1 MSLATIDEPR
11 EAVPFREALA
21 KSKLVGDEQLAGVL
35 SLQPSLA
42 KDPQALAEALS
53 AAGYLTPWQRDKLLE
68 GRYKGFFLGKYRI
81 LAQIGAGAMGSVFLG
96 EHKVMRH
103 KVAIKVLAKRL
114 VGRDTYIRRFEQEAR
129 AAAAV
134 NHPRVVR
141 AFDFDSS
148 DDVHYLVMEFAE
160 GEDLQKIVTRDG
172 VLPVHVAAQ
181 CVMQTAEGLA
191 AAHEAGLIHR
201 DIKPSNLLVDPKGDV
216 RILDLGLARIVD
228 DDEPSLTLVHDSKMI
243 GTVDY
248 LAPEQA
254 RNSHHIDQRADL
266 YSLGCTMY
274 FLLTGRP
281 PFDDGTL
288 TQRVIEHQTKLPVDI
303 RQRRCDCPAE
313 LAFICHK
320 LLAKKP
326 EERFQSA
333 QEVVDAMRNWLDRYE
348 GRAPSGSGS
357 SLLVKGV
364 SLDDLPP
371 LVPGDDLSILHDTE
385 TMANLETSASS
396 ASGSKGSRPGAN
408 KSSGSDAGLA
418 LSDESVLAS
427 GPTSRIGRSD
437 SKSNNGSKSS
447 TGSKSGS
454 GPKPKPAVPVTALDT
469 GDLRPLTA
477 QDSLVQLLS
486 DELPDA
492 LVSSAPLPSIVGNP
506 LAPAADNSKT
516 ASGLHSDAYR
526 RALAEAEG
534 AKPQSLWESFTAL
547 VREDGPGGV
556 SYSVYF
562 LAAAGILLGLVVC
575 VVGYSYYVSTRGVD
589 VDRNRNL
596 EGGNMPPVS
605 APSTPAPPRSDLPS
619 ATPSLPV
626 APKSV
631 APNSSVPAAPPPA
644 SGTKRRLPSRES

>member
-35 SLQPSLA
+35 SLQPALA
-42 KDPQALAEALS
+42 NDPQALAEALS

-134 NHPRVVR
+134 NHPCVVR

-172 VLPVHVAAQ
+172 VLPIPVVAQ
-181 CVMQTAEGLA
+181 CVLQTAEGLA
-191 AAHEAGLIHR
+191 AAHEAGLVHR
-201 DIKPSNLLVDPKGDV
+201 DIKPSNLLVDSQGNV
-216 RILDLGLARIVD
+216 RILDLGLARILD

-254 RNSHHIDQRADL
+254 RNSHHIDGRADL

-274 FLLTGRP
+274 FLLSGRP

-303 RQRRCDCPAE
+303 RQRRRDCPAE

-320 LLAKKP
+320 LLAKRA
-326 EERFQSA
+326 EERFQTA
-333 QEVVDAMRNWLDRYE
+333 QEVVDALRSWLDRYE

-371 LVPGDDLSILHDTE
+371 LMPGDDLSILHDTE

-396 ASGSKGSRPGAN
+396 AGNASAGSSKGSRPGASMGN
-408 KSSGSDAGLA
+408 GSDVGLA
-418 LSDESVLAS
+418 LFEESVLVS
-427 GPTSRIGRSD
+427 GPPSKLGRS
-437 SKSNNGSKSS
+437 
-447 TGSKSGS
+447 GSKSGS

-469 GDLRPLTA
+469 DDLRPLTA

-492 LVSSAPLPSIVGNP
+492 LVSTAPLPSLAGNP
-506 LAPAADNSKT
+506 LPPAASSQES
-516 ASGLHSDAYR
+516 ASGLHSEAYR

-534 AKPQSLWESFTAL
+534 AKPQSLWQSFTAL

-562 LAAAGILLGLVVC
+562 LAASGILLGLIVC

-589 VDRNRNL
+589 MDRNRNL
-596 EGGNMPPVS
+596 EGGNIPSVS
-605 APSTPAPPRSDLPS
+605 APSTPAPRSDAPS
-619 ATPSLPV
+619 AVPSMPI
-626 APKSV
+626 APKTV
-631 APNSSVPAAPPPA
+631 APNSSAPAAPPAPG
-644 SGTKRRLPSRES
+644 GTKRRLPSRES

>member
-1 MSLATIDEPR
+1 MTIAAVDEPR
-11 EAVPFREALA
+11 EAVSFRDALA

-35 SLQPSLA
+35 SRQPTLA
-42 KDPQALAEALS
+42 NDPEALAEALT
-53 AAGYLTPWQRDKLLE
+53 AAGYLTVWQRDKLLE

-172 VLPVHVAAQ
+172 VLPIPVVAQ

-191 AAHEAGLIHR
+191 AAHDAGLIHR

-254 RNSHHIDQRADL
+254 RNSHHIDCRADL

-274 FLLTGRP
+274 FLLAGRP

-303 RQRRCDCPAE
+303 RQRRRDCPAE

-326 EERFQSA
+326 EERFQTA
-333 QEVVDAMRNWLDRYE
+333 QEVVDAMRHWLDRYE

-357 SLLVKGV
+357 SLLVKGL
-364 SLDDLPP
+364 SPEDLQP

-396 ASGSKGSRPGAN
+396 AGGSKGSRPGA
-408 KSSGSDAGLA
+408 SQGSGGDAGLA
-418 LSDESVLAS
+418 LSDESVLSS
-427 GPTSRIGRSD
+427 GPP
-437 SKSNNGSKSS
+437 SKLGHSGSKSASS
-447 TGSKSGS
+447 TSKSGS
-454 GPKPKPAVPVTALDT
+454 GTRPKTAAKVTALDA
-469 GDLRPLTA
+469 DELRPLTS
-477 QDSLVQLLS
+477 QDSLVQLLA
-486 DELPDA
+486 DELPEA
-492 LVSSAPLPSIVGNP
+492 LVSTAPLPRLAGNP
-506 LAPAADNSKT
+506 LAPTAGDSEP

-534 AKPQSLWESFTAL
+534 AKPQTLWESFATL
-547 VREDGPGGV
+547 VREEGPGGV

-562 LAAAGILLGLVVC
+562 LAAAGILLGLIVC
-575 VVGYSYYVSTRGVD
+575 AVGYSYYLSTRGVTID
-589 VDRNRNL
+589 QNRNF
-596 EGGNMPPVS
+596 EGGNMPPAA
-605 APSTPAPPRSDLPS
+605 APSTPAPPRPEVPS
-619 ATPSLPV
+619 AAPSVPV
-626 APKSV
+626 APPSV
-631 APNSSVPAAPPPA
+631 APKTQTPVPAAPPVPG
-644 SGTKRRLPSRES
+644 GTKRRLPSRES

>member
-1 MSLATIDEPR
+1 MSLATIDD
-11 EAVPFREALA
+11 FRVALA
-21 KSKLVGDEQLAGVL
+21 KSKLVADEQLDAVL
-35 SLQPSLA
+35 TKRPALA
-42 KDPQALAEALS
+42 DDPPALAEALT
-53 AAGYLTPWQRDKLLE
+53 AAGLLTPWQRDKLLE

-148 DDVHYLVMEFAE
+148 DDVHFLVMEFAE

-172 VLPVHVAAQ
+172 VLPIPIAAQ

-254 RNSHHIDQRADL
+254 RNSHHIDARADL

-274 FLLTGRP
+274 FLLCGRP

-303 RQRRCDCPAE
+303 RQRRRDCPTE

-320 LLAKKP
+320 LLAKKV

-333 QEVVDAMRNWLDRYE
+333 QEVREALQSWLDRYE
-348 GRAPSGSGS
+348 GRSPSGSGS
-357 SLLVKGV
+357 SLIVRGA
-364 SLDDLPP
+364 SLEELPP
-371 LVPGDDLSILHDTE
+371 LVPGDDFALLHDTE

-396 ASGSKGSRPGAN
+396 AGGSQGSRH
-408 KSSGSDAGLA
+408 SSGSNAGLA

-427 GPTSRIGRSD
+427 SLPNKSGRSD
-437 SKSNNGSKSS
+437 SKSG
-447 TGSKSGS
+447 SGS
-454 GPKPKPAVPVTALDT
+454 RAGNHFKAKSPVPVTALDASD
-469 GDLRPLTA
+469 GRPLTS

-486 DELPDA
+486 DELPDM
-492 LVSSAPLPSIVGNP
+492 LVSTAPLSNVLGNP
-506 LAPAADNSKT
+506 LAPA
-516 ASGLHSDAYR
+516 SGAPNPHSEAYR
-526 RALAEAEG
+526 RAIAEAESHEQ
-534 AKPQSLWESFTAL
+534 KSLWRLFTDL
-547 VREDGPGGV
+547 VREEGPGGV

-562 LAAAGILLGLVVC
+562 LAGAGVLLGLIVC
-575 VVGYSYYVSTRGVD
+575 VVGYSYYLSTREID
-589 VDRNRNL
+589 VDRNRNT
-596 EGGNMPPVS
+596 EGADSSTVPSMAPMRADRSS
-605 APSTPAPPRSDLPS
+605 APPQAPISPA
-619 ATPSLPV
+619 ATT
-626 APKSV
+626 APKSKL
-631 APNSSVPAAPPPA
+631 PPAVSPATPPPPG
-644 SGTKRRLPSRES
+644 SSKPIPRGREDS